1 MTDIDI
7 LATTL
12 LEESKRFLEKAEHS
26 SLMDDARDA
35 YLHAALNL
43 AFCSLEAH
51 INSMAEDQLLRTDIS
66 LHERGILSEQKV
78 EMVAGEFQLQKGLQM
93 YRLEDRLQF
102 LWTRFSTDAAFDR
115 KTPVWGHFKAGLE
128 LRNGLTHPK
137 SMIVLTIDTVRRSI
151 SAIIEIID
159 IAYKRI
165 YKKSFPSK
173 GKDLHSTLAF

>member
-7 LATTL
+7 LASTL
-12 LEESKRFLEKAEHS
+12 LEESKRFLEKAEQHS
-26 SLMDDARDA
+26 TIDDARNA

-51 INSMAEDQLLRTDIS
+51 INSIAEDQLLRTDIS
-66 LHERGILSEQKV
+66 LHERGLLSEKKV

-102 LWTRFSTDAAFDR
+102 LWTRFSTDSAFDR
-115 KTPVWGHFKAGLE
+115 NVTAWGQFKDGLD

-137 SMIVLTIDTVRRSI
+137 SMVTLTVESVRRSVG
-151 SAIIEIID
+151 AIIEIID
-159 IAYKRI
+159 IAYRRI
-165 YKKSFPSK
+165 YKKPFPAK
-173 GKDLHSTLAF
+173 GKELHSTLAF

>member
-7 LATTL
+7 VASTL
-12 LEESKRFLEKAEHS
+12 LEESKRFLEKAQHHS
-26 SLMDDARDA
+26 SIDDARDA

-51 INSMAEDQLLRTDIS
+51 INSIADDQLLRNDIS
-66 LHERGILSEQKV
+66 LHERALLSEKKI
-78 EMVAGEFQLQKGLQM
+78 EMVGGVFQIQKGLQM
-93 YRLEDRLQF
+93 YRLEDRLEF
-102 LWTRFSTDAAFDR
+102 LWTRFSTNPAFDR
-115 KTPVWGHFKAGLE
+115 KTPAWGQLKEGLD

-137 SMIVLTIDTVRRSI
+137 SMVTLSIDSVKRSI

-159 IAYKRI
+159 IAYMRI
-165 YKKSFPSK
+165 YKKPFPAK